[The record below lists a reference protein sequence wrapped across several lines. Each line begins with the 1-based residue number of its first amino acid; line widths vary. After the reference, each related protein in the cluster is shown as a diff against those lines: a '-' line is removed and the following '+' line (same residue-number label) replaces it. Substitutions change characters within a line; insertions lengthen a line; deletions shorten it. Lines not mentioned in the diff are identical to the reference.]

1 MALGALGSFSEATLS
16 IGSFLE
22 VLGGFGNSA
31 GLEGECARL
40 AVISSIVVLKL
51 DQLAAERVLFAVRLG
66 IGSEPLRVVRET
78 KVKLLCR
85 GTDRQVLV
93 NGVQGSL
100 HTTVVGGNVVA
111 TVNQIIAH
119 DIDIIDGLEDLRALL
134 LGEGNEIL
142 LAARDGNGKSLL
154 SNGLAE
160 SFQELGVSFD
170 FIHLLGVRNVLVVLT
185 VTTRVLPVDI

>member
-22 VLGGFGNSA
+22 VLGGFGNRA

-100 HTTVVGGNVVA
+100 HTTVVGGNIVA